1 MTKCGRRY
9 RCWGDISGQ
18 SLPADI
24 QVSSYTNVIVPSD
37 QQKVMVMGVMN
48 VATTYT
54 YLLAQALLTKLL
66 WKELIQTITTDID
79 NH

>member
-1 MTKCGRRY
+1 MY
-9 RCWGDISGQ
+9 
-18 SLPADI
+18 
-24 QVSSYTNVIVPSD
+24 SSYTNVIVPSD

-48 VATTYT
+48 VAITYT
-54 YLLAQALLTKLL
+54 YVLAQALLTKLL

>member
-1 MTKCGRRY
+1 M
-9 RCWGDISGQ
+9 
-18 SLPADI
+18 
-24 QVSSYTNVIVPSD
+24 IVPSD

-48 VATTYT
+48 VAITYT
-54 YLLAQALLTKLL
+54 YVLAQALLTKLL